1 MAFNVLRE
9 VQEFYTDFIGG
20 TVAIAS
26 EPFALIQGNSAPA
39 PTFSNSVDPYFGIL
53 SLSTGAVA
61 NGYSILAIDA
71 SQLILNKRP
80 YRGHVRFQIP
90 TLSNVGV
97 QDFQVFMGFDS
108 SMVGT
113 GTASVSAAR
122 MRTSTANAII
132 TDLIAASAAVG
143 GSPNTETPLGSTGLV
158 AATWY
163 NWYIQ
168 ADFINAQS
176 QLTYSNLVAGP
187 TVGIRQWL
195 VPDLGLNPSFPGV
208 NNFNAFTQGYMG
220 EYPIGLA
227 PTANL
232 GFVIGISSVTGTT
245 PKTLLVDRAGLL
257 ADRWNPGNQA

>member
-1 MAFNVLRE
+1 MAFNVLKE
-9 VQEFYTDFIGG
+9 VQEFHTDFIAGS
-20 TVAIAS
+20 VAIAS
-26 EPFALIQGNSAPA
+26 EPFSLIQGNSAPA
-39 PTFSNSVDPYFGIL
+39 PTFSPSVDPYFGIL
-53 SLSTGAVA
+53 NLSTGAVA

-71 SQLILNKRP
+71 SQFILNKRP
-80 YRGHVRFQIP
+80 YRAHVQFQIP
-90 TLSNVGV
+90 VLANAGV

-122 MRTSTANAII
+122 FRTTVANAIV
-132 TDLIAASAAVG
+132 TDLIAASTAVG
-143 GSPNTETPLGSTGLV
+143 GSPNTETPLGATGLV

-168 ADFINAQS
+168 ADFINTQT
-176 QLTYSNLVAGP
+176 QLTYGNLVAGP

-195 VPDLGLNPSFPGV
+195 IPDLGLNPSFPGV
-208 NNFNAFTQGYMG
+208 NQFNAFTQGYMG
-220 EYPIGLA
+220 EYPLTLA

-245 PKTLLVDRAGLL
+245 PKSLLINRATVL
-257 ADRWNPGNQA
+257 ADRWNPGN